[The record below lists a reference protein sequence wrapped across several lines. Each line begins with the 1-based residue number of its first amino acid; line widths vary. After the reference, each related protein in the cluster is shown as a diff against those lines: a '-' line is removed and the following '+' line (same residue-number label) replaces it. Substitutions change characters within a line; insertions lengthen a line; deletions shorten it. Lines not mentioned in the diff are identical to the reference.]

1 MKAREDTNNT
11 REVKAKRS
19 PLLEK
24 EVSVVPKKHKRKISL
39 VSYILL
45 FVISLAICLLFASKT
60 VERRRLTPINY
71 TQKGNVDYKVY
82 LNKNEFYTEKYL
94 DMNKAYIAS
103 LINYID
109 VNFNYDFNITWK
121 TDIVF
126 DYRIV
131 GELVIENSNGSS
143 RYLEKEYTLL
153 ESKKKKLVEDNKI
166 NILENIKIDYAYYNQ
181 LANSFKSTYGVD
193 INSYLNVYLEVKP
206 QTDENSDYEINEIN
220 KVSLRIPLSEKAI
233 EIHLDAGNQS
243 VVKQI
248 MAKGKVIFSLKYLIL
263 EILLFLPACVL
274 LVLII
279 KRILILTNRYTLY
292 DRFIRK
298 ILKQYDRL
306 IVETNSPLKTRGY
319 NTIEVKNFIELL
331 DAHDNLKL
339 PIIYLNTK
347 EHEEGIFYII
357 NNNDIY
363 MFNVNNELLNNM

>member
-1 MKAREDTNNT
+1 MKAKDDTKT
-11 REVKAKRS
+11 TKEVKTRSSIDKEISVAK
-19 PLLEK
+19 
-24 EVSVVPKKHKRKISL
+24 KKPKRKVSL

-45 FVISLAICLLFASKT
+45 FIISLAICLLFASKT
-60 VERRRLTPINY
+60 IERRLLTPVNY
-71 TQKGNVDYKVY
+71 TQKGNIDYKVY
-82 LNKNEFYTEKYL
+82 LNKNDFYTEKYL

-109 VNFNYDFNITWK
+109 VNFNYDFNISQLSYM
-121 TDIVF
+121 DF

-131 GELVIENSNGSS
+131 GELVIENSSGSS

-153 ESKKKKLVEDNKI
+153 DTKTKKLVNETKLG
-166 NILENIKIDYAYYNQ
+166 ILENIKIDYGYYNQ

-206 QTDENSDYEINEIN
+206 QTDEKSEYEIKEIN

-243 VVKQI
+243 VVKQL

-263 EILLFLPACVL
+263 EILFFIPTCIF

-279 KRILILTNRYTLY
+279 RRVLIITNRYTLY

-298 ILKQYDRL
+298 TLKEYDRL
-306 IVETNSPLKTRGY
+306 IVETNSSLKTKGY
-319 NTIEVKNFIELL
+319 NIVEVKSFVELL
-331 DAHDNLKL
+331 DAHDNLQL
-339 PIIYLNTK
+339 PILYLNTK

-363 MFNVNNELLNNM
+363 LYCVNNELLNNM